1 MSPVCATYC
10 GSRLSSLLYK
20 YRMASLLRHALPSRL
35 VVAWLV
41 CMLLVGGLGVW
52 WWQVSV
58 HDVRTAQNAS
68 IHMTRAEV
76 LQQAQAQ
83 DSPPPAIVDSRTL
96 EGLWQ
101 PVVLPFGHSSDLL
114 DQADLSQPHGTRTTW
129 YRMVVPDFEPG
140 PLPLM
145 LYTAR
150 TKAYGPIAVY
160 VDGVRIAQWQL
171 DGALWYWDPQLI
183 AVDAGSRI
191 TQPREILVRMQHSA
205 QTHTAL
211 ASVWL
216 GSNAALKW
224 RFEMR
229 QWLQLH
235 TPAMSGGAFL
245 AVGLFAFFIW
255 ARGKNVEGYG
265 LFALLSALSFVRALH
280 FYVDVRV
287 DDDWFSWLT
296 VNSLFWLIT
305 SVHFLQM
312 LLHRRHQR
320 WLTRSL
326 LCLSVAVAVVTLPAL
341 GSLPNSPQITPL
353 IYPFAML
360 AGLAVSGVGIRLSWG
375 RSLDGMLLSMGV
387 GISTL
392 FGLNDWAIQSNFLD
406 PESWYLGPYANLL
419 NFTVFC
425 YLMHRNYMNALLK
438 VEHANQELAQKL
450 REREDALTESYGR
463 LRKIEHKQTVAHER
477 QRLMQDMHDGLGS
490 SLHSALRAIEK
501 GHMTEV
507 AVADI
512 LRGCID
518 DLHLTIDSMEPVD
531 ADLLLLLATLR
542 YRLGPRL
549 QTAGIALKWGV
560 EDIPPVTWLDPRRS
574 LHVLRILQEALTN
587 TFKHTDA
594 TEITVSTGQDGDGV
608 FVCIADNGPG
618 FDTAAAQQSGGKG
631 LANQGRRA
639 QAIGA
644 RVTWTSSSKGAATTL
659 WLPLLAPFAES
670 QPASL

>member
-1 MSPVCATYC
+1 MSLFRRIVH
-10 GSRLSSLLYK
+10 S
-20 YRMASLLRHALPSRL
+20 PS
-35 VVAWLV
+35 VARGALV
-41 CMLLVGGLGVW
+41 CVLIAVGGYGWGLRAP
-52 WWQVSV
+52 V
-58 HDVRTAQNAS
+58 HDANPAQDAS
-68 IHMTRAEV
+68 IHLTRAEV
-76 LQQAQAQ
+76 LQQAQVHE
-83 DSPPPAIVDSRTL
+83 SPPPATVDSHAL

-101 PVVLPFGHSSDLL
+101 AVVLPMGYSSDLI
-114 DQADLSQPHGTRTTW
+114 DQADLQQPHGTRTTW
-129 YRMVVPDFEPG
+129 YRLAVPDFAPG
-140 PLPLM
+140 TAPLM

-171 DGALWYWDPQLI
+171 DGATWYSDPQLL
-183 AVDAGSRI
+183 AVDAGSRLA
-191 TQPREILVRMQHSA
+191 QPREILVRMQHSA

-216 GSNAALKW
+216 GPSSALKW
-224 RFEMR
+224 RFEAR

-255 ARGKNVEGYG
+255 VRGKSSEGYG
-265 LFALLSALSFVRALH
+265 LFALLAAFSFVRALH
-280 FYVDVRV
+280 FYVDLQVA
-287 DDDWFSWLT
+287 DDWFAWLT

-305 SVHFLQM
+305 AVHFLQM
-312 LLHRRHQR
+312 LLHRKRQP

-326 LCLSVAVAVVTLPAL
+326 LGLSAMVFFLTLP
-341 GSLPNSPQITPL
+341 GVGRLPNSPQITPL

-360 AGLAVSGVGIRLSWG
+360 AGFVVAGVGVKLSWG
-375 RSLDGMLLSMGV
+375 RSLDGMLLGIGV
-387 GISTL
+387 GVTTV

-419 NFTVFC
+419 NFIVFC
-425 YLMHRNYMNALLK
+425 YLMHRHFMNALLR
-438 VEHANQELAQKL
+438 VEQANQVLAHKL
-450 REREDALTESYGR
+450 REREDELAESYGR
-463 LRKIEHKQTVAHER
+463 LRKIEHNQTVAHER

-490 SLHSALRAIEK
+490 SLHSALRAIER
-501 GHMTEV
+501 GQVTEV
-507 AVADI
+507 VVAEI

-549 QTAGIALKWGV
+549 ESAGITLKWGV
-560 EDIPPVTWLDPRRS
+560 ADIPPVTWLDPRRA

-587 TFKHTDA
+587 TFKHTRA
-594 TEITVSTGQDGDGV
+594 TVITVSTGQDDEGV
-608 FVCIADNGPG
+608 FVRIVDNGQG
-618 FDTAAAQQSGGKG
+618 FDVAAGQHNGGKG
-631 LANQGRRA
+631 LANQNRRA

-644 RVTWTSSSKGAATTL
+644 RVSWTSSSEGTMTTL
-659 WLPLLAPFAES
+659 WLPLVAPFSES
-670 QPASL
+670 RPAPL

>member
-1 MSPVCATYC
+1 MVSFSRRAPIPRLAVVWVACAV
-10 GSRLSSLLYK
+10 L
-20 YRMASLLRHALPSRL
+20 
-35 VVAWLV
+35 
-41 CMLLVGGLGVW
+41 MLALGVW
-52 WWQVSV
+52 WLYGAA
-58 HDVRTAQNAS
+58 HDARPAQNAS
-68 IHMTRAEV
+68 IHLTRAEV
-76 LQQAQAQ
+76 LQQGQALE
-83 DSPPPAIVDSRTL
+83 SPAPTMVDSHAL
-96 EGLWQ
+96 AGLWQ
-101 PVVLPFGHSSDLL
+101 PVALPFGHSSDLL
-114 DQADLSQPHGTRTTW
+114 DQADMTQPHGTRTTW
-129 YRMVVPDFEPG
+129 YRLAVPDFEPG
-140 PLPLM
+140 AAPLM

-160 VDGVRIAQWQL
+160 VDGVRVTQWQL

-183 AVDAGSRI
+183 AIDAGSRL

-216 GSNAALKW
+216 GPSAALKW
-224 RFEMR
+224 RFEAR

-245 AVGLFAFFIW
+245 AVGFFAFFIW
-255 ARGKNVEGYG
+255 ARGKSAPGYG
-265 LFALLSALSFVRALH
+265 LFALLAVLSFVRALH

-296 VNSLFWLIT
+296 VNSLFWLIAA
-305 SVHFLQM
+305 VHFLQM
-312 LLHRRHQR
+312 LLHRKRQP

-326 LCLSVAVAVVTLPAL
+326 LGLAAVVLLGTLP
-341 GSLPNSPQITPL
+341 GVGGLPNSPQITPL

-360 AGLAVSGVGIRLSWG
+360 AGLTVTGVGIRLSWG
-375 RSLDGMLLSMGV
+375 CSLDGMLLAIGIGV
-387 GISTL
+387 STL

-419 NFTVFC
+419 NFMVFS
-425 YLMHRNYMNALLK
+425 YLMHRHYMNALLR
-438 VEHANQELAQKL
+438 VEHANHELAHKL
-450 REREDALTESYGR
+450 RERENALTESYGR

-501 GHMTEV
+501 GQVTEV

-560 EDIPPVTWLDPRRS
+560 EDIPPVTWLDPRRA

-587 TFKHTDA
+587 TFKHTEA
-594 TEITVSTGQDGDGV
+594 TEITVSTGQDGEGV

-618 FDTAAAQQSGGKG
+618 YDTAAALQSGGKG

-644 RVTWTSSSKGAATTL
+644 RVSWASSPQGAVTTL
-659 WLPLLAPFAES
+659 WLPLLAPFADS
-670 QPASL
+670 RPAPL